1 MDEKDLEKKLEE
13 LKSKIEAK
21 EKELDTLWCCFIC
34 VTIIVS
40 IISFNM
46 LVEFIVSLK
55 NLF

>member
-21 EKELDTLWCCFIC
+21 EKELNTLWCCFIC

-46 LVEFIVSLK
+46 LVEFLVSFMKLI
-55 NLF
+55 